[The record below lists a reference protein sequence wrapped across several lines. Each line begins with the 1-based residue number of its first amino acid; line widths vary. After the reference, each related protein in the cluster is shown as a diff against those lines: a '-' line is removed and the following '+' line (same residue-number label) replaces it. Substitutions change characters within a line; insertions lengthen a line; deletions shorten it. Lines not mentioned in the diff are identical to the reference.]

1 VVLCANIDLI
11 DFMVTLCMNNLP
23 DIPDRRETIQAFKG
37 MGGRV
42 AGVLPIHYPRA
53 LLRAFNILPVEIWGP
68 PRIDPIFGSAHI
80 QPYICSIVR
89 NALSFVKTE
98 SFQAV
103 DILLV
108 PHACDSLQGL
118 GSILLDFVHPQ
129 QPVLPL
135 YLPRGGGMNQAS
147 FLKDEMESL
156 YRQLENWTGISP
168 SRDEMMQTILDEEE
182 ADQKLAL
189 LHKQRKKLPLS
200 NIAFYH
206 LVRAREY
213 LPAED
218 FSEIAQ
224 KALNQAQDERMD
236 GIPIL
241 LSGIL
246 PEPMAL
252 LEEITQMGGHIVAD
266 DLACCGRRLYPPGTS
281 QEPFSR
287 IAEGLLGSAPSWS
300 WGSPIQDR
308 IEHLKTLVQASG
320 ARGIVFYNIKFC
332 EPELFDLP
340 NLRQT
345 LTTRAIPS
353 TIVEVDINDPLSNQ
367 ILTRIEAFLEMIA

>member
-1 VVLCANIDLI
+1 MDE
-11 DFMVTLCMNNLP
+11 FP
-23 DIPDRRETIQAFKG
+23 DIPSRTETIQAFKG
-37 MGGRV
+37 VGGMV

-53 LLRAFNILPVEIWGP
+53 LLRAFNILPVEVWGP
-68 PRIDPIFGSAHI
+68 PGMDPIFGSAHI

-89 NALSFVKTE
+89 NALSFIQE
-98 SFQAV
+98 DSFQTV

-118 GSILLDFVHPQ
+118 GSILLDFVSPQ

-147 FLKDEMESL
+147 FLKNEIESL
-156 YRQLENWTGISP
+156 YQQLENWTGVSP
-168 SRDEMMQTILDEEE
+168 SRDEMMQKILAEEE

-189 LHKQRKKLPLS
+189 LHKKRQNLPLS
-200 NIAFYH
+200 NFAFYR

-218 FSEIAQ
+218 FSEVA
-224 KALNQAQDERMD
+224 KGALDQAQDEGLE
-236 GIPIL
+236 GIPLL

-252 LEEITQMGGHIVAD
+252 LEEITQMGGLIVAD
-266 DLACCGRRLYPPGTS
+266 DLACCGRRLYPVGRS

-287 IAEGLLGSAPSWS
+287 MAEGLLGSAPSWS
-300 WGSPIQDR
+300 WGSPIQER
-308 IEHLKTLVQASG
+308 IEHLKALIQASG
-320 ARGIVFYNIKFC
+320 AKGIIFYNIKFC

-340 NLRQT
+340 NLRQMLNAT
-345 LTTRAIPS
+345 AVPS

-367 ILTRIEAFLEMIA
+367 VLTRIEAFLEMIA

>member
-1 VVLCANIDLI
+1 VALCANIDLI
-11 DFMVTLCMNNLP
+11 DFMVTLGMKALP
-23 DIPDRRETIQAFKG
+23 EIPSRRETIQAFKG
-37 MGGRV
+37 IGGKV

-68 PRIDPIFGSAHI
+68 PGIDPIFGSAHI

-89 NALSFVKTE
+89 NALSFIQTAPFE
-98 SFQAV
+98 AV

-118 GSILLDFVHPQ
+118 GSMLLDFIHPQ

-135 YLPRGGGMNQAS
+135 YLPRGGGMNQVS
-147 FLKDEMESL
+147 FLKDEIESL
-156 YRQLENWTGISP
+156 YLRLENWTGTSP
-168 SRDEMMQTILDEEE
+168 SRDEMMQRILEEE
-182 ADQKLAL
+182 NADQKLAL
-189 LHKQRKKLPLS
+189 LHEQRQNLNLS
-200 NIAFYH
+200 NIVFYR

-218 FSEIAQ
+218 FSQIAES
-224 KALNQAQDERMD
+224 ALDQAQEDRLD

-252 LEEITQMGGHIVAD
+252 LDEITQMGGLIVAD
-266 DLACCGRRLYPPGTS
+266 DLACCGRRLYPEGRS
-281 QEPFSR
+281 QEPFLRMS
-287 IAEGLLGSAPSWS
+287 EDLLGSAPSWS

-308 IEHLKTLVQASG
+308 IEHLKALVQDSG
-320 ARGIVFYNIKFC
+320 ARGVVFYNIKFC
-332 EPELFDLP
+332 EPECFDLP
-340 NLRQT
+340 NLRQMLNT
-345 LTTRAIPS
+345 IAIPS
-353 TIVEVDINDPLSNQ
+353 TVVEVDINDPLSNQ
-367 ILTRIEAFLEMIA
+367 VLTRIEAFLEMIA